1 MARLQNIFSGNIPH
15 KLSAY
20 ERNKP
25 MAGLNEEFALPK
37 PSSAGKHHLTAEQL
51 ESYRNLYQ
59 NNSPDIL
66 STIAKK
72 LALPDIDLFN
82 MGRWQESLMDAL
94 KDISKPKAHDNINS
108 LIQQNI
114 SEGDLS
120 QESLLEMIM
129 PFGAMGRV
137 AKTAPK
143 IGRGIIEASKGMG
156 RRGVENQTLKQ
167 LSKDTRL
174 KGPEYDAGDDFFKRT
189 IRNLFESMEGKE
201 F

>member
-1 MARLQNIFSGNIPH
+1 MDKILELLG
-15 KLSAY
+15 LS
-20 ERNKP
+20 
-25 MAGLNEEFALPK
+25 
-37 PSSAGKHHLTAEQL
+37 QL
-51 ESYRNLYQ
+51 MQ
-59 NNSPDIL
+59 
-66 STIAKK
+66 
-72 LALPDIDLFN
+72 
-82 MGRWQESLMDAL
+82 
-94 KDISKPKAHDNINS
+94 PKAHDNIDS
-108 LIQQNI
+108 LIQSNQSMPEQTIGPIPDMNDVI
-114 SEGDLS
+114 NASLDKSGLS
-120 QESLLEMIM
+120 QQDLLEMIM

>member
-1 MARLQNIFSGNIPH
+1 MN
-15 KLSAY
+15 
-20 ERNKP
+20 
-25 MAGLNEEFALPK
+25 NEKNLINAL
-37 PSSAGKHHLTAEQL
+37 
-51 ESYRNLYQ
+51 
-59 NNSPDIL
+59 
-66 STIAKK
+66 
-72 LALPDIDLFN
+72 IDML
-82 MGRWQESLMDAL
+82 
-94 KDISKPKAHDNINS
+94 KPKAHDNINELMKWNNEEMGMS
-108 LIQQNI
+108 KQ
-114 SEGDLS
+114 D
-120 QESLLEMIM
+120 LLEMIM

>member
-1 MARLQNIFSGNIPH
+1 MN
-15 KLSAY
+15 
-20 ERNKP
+20 
-25 MAGLNEEFALPK
+25 NEESLINAL
-37 PSSAGKHHLTAEQL
+37 
-51 ESYRNLYQ
+51 
-59 NNSPDIL
+59 
-66 STIAKK
+66 
-72 LALPDIDLFN
+72 IDML
-82 MGRWQESLMDAL
+82 
-94 KDISKPKAHDNINS
+94 KPKAHDNINS
-108 LIQQNI
+108 LIQNNQNI
-114 SEGDLS
+114 PEQKIGPIPKGGLS
-120 QESLLEMIM
+120 QQALLEMIM